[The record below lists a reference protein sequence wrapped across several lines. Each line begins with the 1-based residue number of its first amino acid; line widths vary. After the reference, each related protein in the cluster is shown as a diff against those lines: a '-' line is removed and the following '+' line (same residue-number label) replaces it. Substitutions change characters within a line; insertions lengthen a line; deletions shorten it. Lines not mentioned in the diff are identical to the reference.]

1 MLRSPLKANDNILI
15 RQLPTPTAFINK
27 DFKVVFAADK
37 WTQELNFNKG
47 EVVDK
52 TLQELFKKLEDTTLN
67 SLKECFRGQQPQPN
81 IELYTDHTFK
91 ERYIEWS
98 YSPWFD
104 EHENAIGAIVQ
115 TEDVGQRLKSELEKE
130 KLEFLLQE
138 TSLSGKIGNWE
149 YIKNQE
155 TVIGCQ
161 VFRNILEIDEHFE
174 LDLNNIIDFFKP
186 GYDRNTISM
195 AIYSATENKT
205 SWNEKLQ
212 IITAKGCLKWVMV
225 SGKPFYKSGKYA
237 GLIVLTQD
245 ITDFVHKE
253 QKTKAN
259 ERLLR
264 TLINNIPIQVHIK
277 DTKFRKILANKSE
290 LEFCGFHSDSD
301 IIGKTDFD
309 IFDKETAQKYRE
321 HDLEVMISQTPS
333 LNTELVHKHADG
345 NFSTFLTSKIPLKG
359 ENGEITGLVGINMDI
374 TDLKK
379 KEKEL
384 KTLNHVTT
392 QQNKKLINF
401 AHIVSH
407 NLRSHSANFSMLL
420 DFLTNEEDEE
430 EKARIMKMLRESS
443 DNLMETLHNLNDIV
457 TISSEQILLKKKI
470 NINEKIHSILKNI
483 STLLDENKAT
493 VICEIPDGVF
503 INVVPSYFDSIIL
516 SLLTNAVRFK
526 KPHIAPV
533 IKISVNYVQ
542 NYTQIKIEDNGLG
555 IDMKKNGHKLFGMY
569 KTFHN
574 NTSTKGLGLF
584 IVKNQ
589 IEAMGGK
596 INAQSQIDIGSTFNL
611 YFNEEH

>member
-15 RQLPTPTAFINK
+15 RQLPTPIAFINK

-37 WTQELNFNKG
+37 WTQEFNFNHG
-47 EVVDK
+47 EVIDK
-52 TLQELFKKLEDTTLN
+52 NLRDLFEKLGDTTIK
-67 SLKECFRGQQPQPN
+67 SLRECFRGQQPQPN
-81 IELYTDHTFK
+81 IEVYTDPTFK
-91 ERYIEWS
+91 ESYFEWS
-98 YSPWFD
+98 FSPWYD
-104 EHENAIGAIVQ
+104 EHGNAIGAIIQ
-115 TEDVGQRLKSELEKE
+115 TEDVGQRIKSDLEKD

-138 TSLSGKIGNWE
+138 TSRSGKIGNWE
-149 YIKNQE
+149 YIKTQE
-155 TVIGCQ
+155 TVIGCP

-174 LDLNNIIDFFKP
+174 LNLNNIIDFFKS

-195 AIYSATENKT
+195 AIFSSTENKT
-205 SWNEKLQ
+205 SWKEKLQ
-212 IITAKGCLKWVMV
+212 IITAKGNLKWVMV

-237 GLIVLTQD
+237 GLIVVTQD

-259 ERLLR
+259 EHLLR

-290 LEFCGFHSDSD
+290 LQFCGFQSDTD

-309 IFDKETAQKYRE
+309 IFDKETAQKYRD

-333 LNTELVHKHADG
+333 LNTELIHKHADG
-345 NFSTFLTSKIPLKG
+345 SFSTFLTSKIPLKG

-420 DFLTNEEDEE
+420 DFLTTEEDEE

-457 TISSEQILLKKKI
+457 TISSEQTLLKKKI
-470 NINEKIHSILKNI
+470 NINEKIHSVLKNI
-483 STLLDENKAT
+483 STLLDQNKAT
-493 VICEIPDGVF
+493 VVCEIPDGVF
-503 INVVPSYFDSIIL
+503 INVIPSYFESIIL
-516 SLLTNAVRFK
+516 SILTNAVRFK
-526 KPHIAPV
+526 KPEIDPV

-596 INAQSQIDIGSTFNL
+596 INAQSQIDVGSTFNL